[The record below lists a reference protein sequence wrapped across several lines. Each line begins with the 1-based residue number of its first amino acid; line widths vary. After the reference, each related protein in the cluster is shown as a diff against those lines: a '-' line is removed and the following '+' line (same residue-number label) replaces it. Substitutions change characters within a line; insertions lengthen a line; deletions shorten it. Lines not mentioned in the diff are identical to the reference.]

1 MQIDKL
7 FRCLVKSYTCR
18 SDKDNNP
25 IYLDVLKHN
34 ASSLVFPVVQIW
46 CHVYFIIEN
55 KILATYVHNGHCIVI
70 WLPFVDLILRVF
82 SNPTNVLFSSKLQY
96 WYVLIPF
103 FLFIYLQIATT
114 GPSQNIFFSKTCFC
128 IFSNVF
134 ASERACNL
142 NPEMQ
147 GIPLGSPGFR
157 VFTLNP
163 ETCEPNQ

>member
-1 MQIDKL
+1 MKPPKEKYRLKLYQMRIEKL
-7 FRCLVKSYTCR
+7 FGCLVKSYTCR

-82 SNPTNVLFSSKLQY
+82 SNPTHSHKIPRSMVLR
-96 WYVLIPF
+96 
-103 FLFIYLQIATT
+103 
-114 GPSQNIFFSKTCFC
+114 N
-128 IFSNVF
+128 
-134 ASERACNL
+134 
-142 NPEMQ
+142 
-147 GIPLGSPGFR
+147 R
-157 VFTLNP
+157 V
-163 ETCEPNQ
+163 